1 VTARGVSVTVAALLA
16 LGACSSPGPAPAKR
30 AAEPAGA
37 PTTLVAPAG
46 RLVALGGGGPE
57 GLVADPTTGLVAVAL
72 RAPGRLALV
81 DGGSGRVTATVTL
94 PGSAR
99 HLALVRAGGPLL
111 VPVEDR
117 GLLLQVGLPTGGVVT
132 RTVVGRGAHDA
143 AAWAGRVFVSDEG
156 AAAVSVVQ
164 DGRVVATLSGPQ
176 QPGGVAAADGRVGV
190 VDVRA
195 GLLYVYDPATL
206 RPVGGVPAG
215 AGPTHVVADGHG
227 GLVVADTRGGALLR
241 YRLRPDVRL
250 LERLTLPGR
259 PYGLA
264 ADPGRRAVWV
274 TLTDRNRL
282 VGLRLTRDGLRPF
295 ADLPTVRQ
303 PNSVAVD
310 VASGRVDV
318 VGSADGMLQI
328 LTPDSP

>member
-1 VTARGVSVTVAALLA
+1 MTARVAGVTVVALLA
-16 LGACSSPGPAPAKR
+16 LGACGGRGAAPAKR

-46 RLVALGGGGPE
+46 RLVALGEGGPE
-57 GLVADPTTGLVAVAL
+57 GLVADPKTGLVAVAL

-81 DGGSGRVTATVTL
+81 DGRSGRVTGTVTL

-99 HLALVRAGGPLL
+99 HVALAAAGGPVL

-117 GLLLQVGLPTGGVVT
+117 GMLVQVGLPTGKVLT
-132 RTVVGRGAHDA
+132 RTIVGRGAHDA

-156 AAAVSVVQ
+156 AAAVSVIQ
-164 DGRVVATLSGPQ
+164 DGQVVATLTGPQ
-176 QPGGVAAADGRVGV
+176 QPGGVAAGDGRIGV

-195 GLLYVYDPATL
+195 GLLYVYDPTTL
-206 RPVGGVPAG
+206 GPVDQVPAG

-250 LERLTLPGR
+250 LERLALSGR

-274 TLTDRNRL
+274 TLTDTNRL
-282 VGLRLTRDGLRPF
+282 VGLRVTRDGLRPF
-295 ADLPTVRQ
+295 ANLPTVRQ
-303 PNSVAVD
+303 PNSVALD
-310 VASGRVDV
+310 VTSGRVDV
-318 VGSADGMLQI
+318 AGSADGMLQI
-328 LTPDSP
+328 LTP

>member
-1 VTARGVSVTVAALLA
+1 MTARGVSVTVVALLM
-16 LGACSSPGPAPAKR
+16 LGACSGGGAAPAKG

-37 PTTLVAPAG
+37 PTTLVAPVG

-57 GLVADPTTGLVAVAL
+57 GLVADPRTGLVAVAL
-72 RAPGRLALV
+72 RAPGRLVLV
-81 DGGSGRVTATVTL
+81 DGPSGRVTGTVTL

-99 HLALVRAGGPLL
+99 HVALAAAGGPVL

-117 GLLLQVGLPTGGVVT
+117 GMLVQVGLPTGTVLT
-132 RTVVGRGAHDA
+132 RTIVGRGAHDA

-156 AAAVSVVQ
+156 AAAVSVIQ
-164 DGRVVATLSGPQ
+164 DGRVVATLTGPR

-190 VDVRA
+190 VDVRG
-195 GLLYVYDPATL
+195 GLLYVYDPAAL
-206 RPVGGVPAG
+206 GPVARVPAG

-250 LERLTLPGR
+250 LERVALSGR

-264 ADPGRRAVWV
+264 ADPGRWAIWV
-274 TLTDRNRL
+274 TLTDSNRL
-282 VGLRLTRDGLRPF
+282 VGLRVIRERLRPF
-295 ADLPTVRQ
+295 ANLPTVRQ

-310 VASGRVDV
+310 VASGRVAV
-318 VGSADGMLQI
+318 AGTGDGMLQF
-328 LTPDSP
+328 LTP

>member
-1 VTARGVSVTVAALLA
+1 VTARAAGVTAVALLA
-16 LGACSSPGPAPAKR
+16 LGACGGRGAAPAR
-30 AAEPAGA
+30 PAAEPAGA

-46 RLVALGGGGPE
+46 RLVALGGGSPE
-57 GLVADPTTGLVAVAL
+57 GLVADPKTGLVAVAL

-81 DGGSGRVTATVTL
+81 ESGSGRVIGTVTL

-99 HLALVRAGGPLL
+99 HVALAAAGGPVL

-117 GLLLQVGLPTGGVVT
+117 GMLVQVSLPAGEVLTQT
-132 RTVVGRGAHDA
+132 IVGRGPHDA
-143 AAWAGRVFVSDEG
+143 AAWGGRVFVSDEG
-156 AAAVSVVQ
+156 GAAVSVVQ
-164 DGRVVATLSGPQ
+164 DGRVVATLTGPQ
-176 QPGGVAAADGRVGV
+176 QPGGVAAGDGRVGV
-190 VDVRA
+190 VDVRGA
-195 GLLYVYDPATL
+195 ALYVYDPATL
-206 RPVGGVPAG
+206 RLVDGVPAG
-215 AGPTHVVADGHG
+215 AGPTHVVADGQG

-250 LERLTLPGR
+250 LDRLALSGR

-274 TLTDRNRL
+274 TLTDSNRL
-282 VGLRLTRDGLRPF
+282 VGLRVTGGGLRPF
-295 ADLPTVRQ
+295 ANLPTVRQ

-318 VGSADGMLQI
+318 ASSADGILQI
-328 LTPDSP
+328 ITP

>member
-1 VTARGVSVTVAALLA
+1 MTARVAGVTVVALLA
-16 LGACSSPGPAPAKR
+16 LGACGGRGAAPAKR

-46 RLVALGGGGPE
+46 RLVALGEGGPE
-57 GLVADPTTGLVAVAL
+57 GLVADPKTGLVAVAL

-81 DGGSGRVTATVTL
+81 DGRSGRVTGTVTL

-99 HLALVRAGGPLL
+99 HVALAAAGGPVL

-117 GLLLQVGLPTGGVVT
+117 GMLVQVGLPTGKVLT
-132 RTVVGRGAHDA
+132 RTIVGRGAHDA

-156 AAAVSVVQ
+156 AAAVSVIQ
-164 DGRVVATLSGPQ
+164 DGQVVATLTGPQ
-176 QPGGVAAADGRVGV
+176 QPGGVAAGDGRVGV
-190 VDVRA
+190 VDVHA
-195 GLLYVYDPATL
+195 GLLYVYDPTTL
-206 RPVGGVPAG
+206 GPVDQVPAG

-250 LERLTLPGR
+250 LERLALSGR

-274 TLTDRNRL
+274 TLTDTNRL
-282 VGLRLTRDGLRPF
+282 VGVRVTRDGLRPF
-295 ADLPTVRQ
+295 ANLPTVRQ
-303 PNSVAVD
+303 PNSVALD

-318 VGSADGMLQI
+318 AGTADGMLQI
-328 LTPDSP
+328 LTP

>member
-1 VTARGVSVTVAALLA
+1 MTARVA
-16 LGACSSPGPAPAKR
+16 APAKR

-46 RLVALGGGGPE
+46 RLVALGEGGPE
-57 GLVADPTTGLVAVAL
+57 GLVADPKTGLVAVAL

-81 DGGSGRVTATVTL
+81 DGRSGRVTGTVTL

-99 HLALVRAGGPLL
+99 HVALAAAGGPVL

-117 GLLLQVGLPTGGVVT
+117 GMLVQVGLPTGKVST
-132 RTVVGRGAHDA
+132 RTIVGRGAHDA

-156 AAAVSVVQ
+156 AAAVSVIQ
-164 DGRVVATLSGPQ
+164 DGQVVATLTGPQ
-176 QPGGVAAADGRVGV
+176 QPGGVAAGDGRVGV

-195 GLLYVYDPATL
+195 GLLYVYDPTTL
-206 RPVGGVPAG
+206 GPVDQVPAG

-250 LERLTLPGR
+250 LERLALSGR

-274 TLTDRNRL
+274 TLTDTNRL
-282 VGLRLTRDGLRPF
+282 VGVRVTRDGLRPF
-295 ADLPTVRQ
+295 ANLPTVRQ
-303 PNSVAVD
+303 PNSVALD
-310 VASGRVDV
+310 VTSGRVDV
-318 VGSADGMLQI
+318 AGSADGMLQI
-328 LTPDSP
+328 LTP

>member
-1 VTARGVSVTVAALLA
+1 VTGRGASVTVVALLA
-16 LGACSSPGPAPAKR
+16 LGGCGGRGAAPAKR

-46 RLVALGGGGPE
+46 RLVALGGSGPE
-57 GLVADPTTGLVAVAL
+57 GLVADPKTGLVAVAL
-72 RAPGRLALV
+72 RAPARLALV
-81 DGGSGRVTATVTL
+81 DGRSGRVTGTVAL

-99 HLALVRAGGPLL
+99 HAALAAAGGPVL

-117 GLLLQVGLPTGGVVT
+117 GMLLQVGLPAGTVVT

-164 DGRVVATLSGPQ
+164 DGRVVATLTGSQ
-176 QPGGVAAADGRVGV
+176 QPGGVAAGDGRVGV
-190 VDVRA
+190 VDVRG

-206 RPVGGVPAG
+206 GLVGRVPAG

-250 LERLTLPGR
+250 VERLALSGR

-264 ADPGRRAVWV
+264 ADPGRRAIWV
-274 TLTDRNRL
+274 TLTDANRL
-282 VGLRLTRDGLRPF
+282 IGLRLTRDGLRPF
-295 ADLPTVRQ
+295 ANLPTVRQ
-303 PNSVAVD
+303 PNSVALD

-318 VGSADGMLQI
+318 AGSADGMLQI
-328 LTPDSP
+328 LTP

>member
-1 VTARGVSVTVAALLA
+1 MTARVAGVTVVALLA
-16 LGACSSPGPAPAKR
+16 LGACSGRGAAPAKR

-46 RLVALGGGGPE
+46 RLVALGEGGPE
-57 GLVADPTTGLVAVAL
+57 GLVADPKTGLVAVAL

-81 DGGSGRVTATVTL
+81 DGRSGRVTGTVTL
-94 PGSAR
+94 PRSAR
-99 HLALVRAGGPLL
+99 HVALAAAGGPVL

-117 GLLLQVGLPTGGVVT
+117 GMLVQVGLPTGKVLT
-132 RTVVGRGAHDA
+132 RTIVGRGAHDA

-156 AAAVSVVQ
+156 AAAVSVIQ
-164 DGRVVATLSGPQ
+164 DGQVVATLTGPQ
-176 QPGGVAAADGRVGV
+176 QPGGVAAGDGRVGV

-195 GLLYVYDPATL
+195 GLLYVYDPTTL
-206 RPVGGVPAG
+206 GPVDQVPAG

-250 LERLTLPGR
+250 LERLALSGR

-274 TLTDRNRL
+274 TLTDTNRL
-282 VGLRLTRDGLRPF
+282 VGVRVTRDGLRPF
-295 ADLPTVRQ
+295 ANLPTVRQ
-303 PNSVAVD
+303 PNSVALD

-318 VGSADGMLQI
+318 AGSADGMLQI
-328 LTPDSP
+328 LTP

>member
-1 VTARGVSVTVAALLA
+1 VTARVAGVTVVALLA
-16 LGACSSPGPAPAKR
+16 LGACGGRGAAPAKR

-46 RLVALGGGGPE
+46 RLVALGEGGPE
-57 GLVADPTTGLVAVAL
+57 GLVADPKTGLVAVAL

-81 DGGSGRVTATVTL
+81 DGRSGRVTGTVTL
-94 PGSAR
+94 PRSAR
-99 HLALVRAGGPLL
+99 HVALAAAGGPVL

-117 GLLLQVGLPTGGVVT
+117 GMLVQVGLPTGKVLT
-132 RTVVGRGAHDA
+132 RTIVGRGAHDA

-156 AAAVSVVQ
+156 AAAVSVIQ
-164 DGRVVATLSGPQ
+164 DGQVVATLTGPQ
-176 QPGGVAAADGRVGV
+176 QPGGVAAGDGRVGV

-195 GLLYVYDPATL
+195 GLLYVYDPTTL
-206 RPVGGVPAG
+206 GPVDQVPAG

-250 LERLTLPGR
+250 LDRLALPGR

-274 TLTDRNRL
+274 TLTDTNRL
-282 VGLRLTRDGLRPF
+282 VGLRVTRDGLRPF
-295 ADLPTVRQ
+295 ANLPTVRQ
-303 PNSVAVD
+303 PNSVALD
-310 VASGRVDV
+310 VTSGRVDV
-318 VGSADGMLQI
+318 AGSADGMLQI
-328 LTPDSP
+328 LTP

>member
-1 VTARGVSVTVAALLA
+1 VTARGASVTVVALLA
-16 LGACSSPGPAPAKR
+16 LGACGGRGAAPAKR

-46 RLVALGGGGPE
+46 RLVALGEGGPE
-57 GLVADPTTGLVAVAL
+57 GLVADPKTGLVAVAL

-81 DGGSGRVTATVTL
+81 DGRSGRVTGTVTL

-99 HLALVRAGGPLL
+99 HVALAAAGGPVL

-117 GLLLQVGLPTGGVVT
+117 GMLVQVGLPTGKVLT
-132 RTVVGRGAHDA
+132 RTIVGRGAHDA

-156 AAAVSVVQ
+156 AAAVSVIQ
-164 DGRVVATLSGPQ
+164 DGQVVATLTGPQ
-176 QPGGVAAADGRVGV
+176 QPGGVAAGDGRVGV

-195 GLLYVYDPATL
+195 GLLYVYDPTTL
-206 RPVGGVPAG
+206 GPVDQVPAG

-250 LERLTLPGR
+250 LERLALSGR

-274 TLTDRNRL
+274 TLTDTNRL
-282 VGLRLTRDGLRPF
+282 VGVRVTRDGLRPF
-295 ADLPTVRQ
+295 ANLPTVRQ
-303 PNSVAVD
+303 PNSVALD

-318 VGSADGMLQI
+318 AGTADGMLQI
-328 LTPDSP
+328 LTP

>member
-1 VTARGVSVTVAALLA
+1 MTARAASVTVAALLA
-16 LGACSSPGPAPAKR
+16 LGACTGRGAAPSTR
-30 AAEPAGA
+30 AAEPASA
-37 PTTLVAPAG
+37 PTTLLAPAG
-46 RLVALGGGGPE
+46 RLVALGRGGPE
-57 GLVADPTTGLVAVAL
+57 GLVADPKTGLVAVAL

-81 DGGSGRVTATVTL
+81 DGRSARVAETL
-94 PGSAR
+94 ALLGSAR
-99 HLALVRAGGPLL
+99 HVALAAAGGPVL

-117 GLLLQVGLPTGGVVT
+117 GLLLQVGLPTGKVLAQ
-132 RTVVGRGAHDA
+132 TVVGRGAHDA

-164 DGRVVATLSGPQ
+164 DGRVVATLTGPQ
-176 QPGGVAAADGRVGV
+176 QPGGVTAADGRVGV
-190 VDVRA
+190 VDVRG
-195 GLLYVYDPATL
+195 GLLYVYDPVTL
-206 RPVGGVPAG
+206 RLVGGVPAG

-250 LERLTLPGR
+250 LDRLALSGR

-274 TLTDRNRL
+274 TLTDTNRL
-282 VGLRLTRDGLRPF
+282 VGLRLTQGRLRPF
-295 ADLPTVRQ
+295 ANLPTVRQ

-310 VASGRVDV
+310 VASGRVV
-318 VGSADGMLQI
+318 VAGSADGMLQL
-328 LTPDSP
+328 LTP

>member
-1 VTARGVSVTVAALLA
+1 VTARAASVTVVALLT
-16 LGACSSPGPAPAKR
+16 LGACSGRGAAPANP

-37 PTTLVAPAG
+37 PTMQVAPVG

-57 GLVADPTTGLVAVAL
+57 GLVADPQTGLVAVAL
-72 RAPGRLALV
+72 RAPGRLVLV
-81 DGGSGRVTATVTL
+81 DGRSGRVTRAVTL
-94 PGSAR
+94 QGSAR
-99 HLALVRAGGPLL
+99 HVALAAAGGPAL

-117 GLLLQVGLPTGGVVT
+117 GMLVQVGLPAGKVLT
-132 RTVVGRGAHDA
+132 RTIVGRGAHDA

-164 DGRVVATLSGPQ
+164 DGRVVATLTGPR
-176 QPGGVAAADGRVGV
+176 QPGGVAASDGRVGV

-195 GLLYVYDPATL
+195 GQLYVYDAATL
-206 RPVGGVPAG
+206 RPVDRVPAG
-215 AGPTHVVADGHG
+215 AGPTHAVADGHG

-250 LERLTLPGR
+250 LERLALSGR

-274 TLTDRNRL
+274 TLTDTNRL
-282 VGLRLTRDGLRPF
+282 VGLRVTRDGLRPF
-295 ADLPTVRQ
+295 ANLPTVRQ
-303 PNSVAVD
+303 ANSVAVD
-310 VASGRVDV
+310 VASGRVDIA
-318 VGSADGMLQI
+318 GSADGMLQI
-328 LTPDSP
+328 LTP

>member
-1 VTARGVSVTVAALLA
+1 VTARRAGVAVAALLA
-16 LGACSSPGPAPAKR
+16 LGACGGRGAAPAKR

-46 RLVALGGGGPE
+46 RLVALGEGGPE
-57 GLVADPTTGLVAVAL
+57 GLVADPKTGLVAVAL

-81 DGGSGRVTATVTL
+81 DGRSGRVAGTVIL

-99 HLALVRAGGPLL
+99 HLALVRAGGPVL

-117 GLLLQVGLPTGGVVT
+117 GTLLQAALPAGTVLT
-132 RTVVGRGAHDA
+132 RTVVGRGPHDA
-143 AAWAGRVFVSDEG
+143 AAWAGRAFVSDEG
-156 AAAVSVVQ
+156 GAAVSVVQ
-164 DGRVVATLSGPQ
+164 DGRVVATLTGPQ
-176 QPGGVAAADGRVGV
+176 QPGGIAAGDGRIGV

-195 GLLYVYDPATL
+195 GQLYVYDPATL
-206 RPVGGVPAG
+206 GPVDRVPAG

-250 LERLTLPGR
+250 VERLGLSGR

-264 ADPGRRAVWV
+264 ADPGRRTVWV
-274 TLTDRNRL
+274 TLTDSNRL
-282 VGLRLTRDGLRPF
+282 VGLRATWDGLRPF
-295 ADLPTVRQ
+295 ANLPTVRQ

-310 VASGRVDV
+310 VASGRVV
-318 VGSADGMLQI
+318 VAGSADGMLQI
-328 LTPDSP
+328 LTP

>member
-1 VTARGVSVTVAALLA
+1 VTARVAGVTVVALLA
-16 LGACSSPGPAPAKR
+16 LGACGGRGAAPAKR

-46 RLVALGGGGPE
+46 RLVALGEGGPE
-57 GLVADPTTGLVAVAL
+57 GLVADPKTGLVAVAL

-81 DGGSGRVTATVTL
+81 DGRSGRVTGTVTL
-94 PGSAR
+94 PRSAR
-99 HLALVRAGGPLL
+99 HVALAAAGGPVL

-117 GLLLQVGLPTGGVVT
+117 GMLVQVGLPTGKVLT
-132 RTVVGRGAHDA
+132 RTIVGRGAHDA

-156 AAAVSVVQ
+156 AAAVSVIQ
-164 DGRVVATLSGPQ
+164 DGQVVATLTGPQ
-176 QPGGVAAADGRVGV
+176 HPGVVAAGDGRVGV
-190 VDVRA
+190 VDVRGA
-195 GLLYVYDPATL
+195 ALHVYDAATL
-206 RPVGGVPAG
+206 RLIDQVPAG

-250 LERLTLPGR
+250 LDRLALPGR

-274 TLTDRNRL
+274 TLTDTNRL
-282 VGLRLTRDGLRPF
+282 VGLRVTRDGLRPF
-295 ADLPTVRQ
+295 ANLPTVRQ
-303 PNSVAVD
+303 PNSVALD
-310 VASGRVDV
+310 VTSGRVDV
-318 VGSADGMLQI
+318 AGSADGMLQI
-328 LTPDSP
+328 LTP

>member
-1 VTARGVSVTVAALLA
+1 VTARVAGVTVVALLA
-16 LGACSSPGPAPAKR
+16 LGACGGRGAAPAKR

-46 RLVALGGGGPE
+46 RLVALGEGGPE
-57 GLVADPTTGLVAVAL
+57 GLVADPKTGLVAVAL

-81 DGGSGRVTATVTL
+81 DGRSGRVTGTVTL
-94 PGSAR
+94 PRSAR
-99 HLALVRAGGPLL
+99 HVALAAAGGPVL

-117 GLLLQVGLPTGGVVT
+117 GMLVQVGLPTGKVLT
-132 RTVVGRGAHDA
+132 RTIVGRGAHDA

-156 AAAVSVVQ
+156 AAAVSVIQ
-164 DGRVVATLSGPQ
+164 DGQVVATLTGPQ
-176 QPGGVAAADGRVGV
+176 QPGGVAAGDGRVGV

-195 GLLYVYDPATL
+195 GLLYVYDPTTL
-206 RPVGGVPAG
+206 GPVDQVPAG

-250 LERLTLPGR
+250 LERLALSGR

-274 TLTDRNRL
+274 TLTDTNRL
-282 VGLRLTRDGLRPF
+282 VGLRVTRDGLRPF
-295 ADLPTVRQ
+295 ANLPTVRQ
-303 PNSVAVD
+303 PNSVALD
-310 VASGRVDV
+310 VTSGRVDV
-318 VGSADGMLQI
+318 AGSADGMLQI
-328 LTPDSP
+328 LTP

>member
-1 VTARGVSVTVAALLA
+1 VTARVAGVTVVALLA
-16 LGACSSPGPAPAKR
+16 LGACGGRGAAPAKR

-46 RLVALGGGGPE
+46 RLVALGEGGPE
-57 GLVADPTTGLVAVAL
+57 GLVADPKTGLVAVAL

-81 DGGSGRVTATVTL
+81 DGRSGRVTGTVTL
-94 PGSAR
+94 PRSAR
-99 HLALVRAGGPLL
+99 HVALAAAGGPVL

-117 GLLLQVGLPTGGVVT
+117 GMLVQVGLPTGKVLT
-132 RTVVGRGAHDA
+132 RTIVGRGAHDA

-156 AAAVSVVQ
+156 AAAVSVIQ
-164 DGRVVATLSGPQ
+164 DGQVVATLTGPQ
-176 QPGGVAAADGRVGV
+176 QPGGVAAGDGRVGV
-190 VDVRA
+190 VDVRGA
-195 GLLYVYDPATL
+195 ALHVYDAATL
-206 RPVGGVPAG
+206 RLIDQVPAG

-250 LERLTLPGR
+250 LDRLALPGR

-274 TLTDRNRL
+274 TLTDTNRL
-282 VGLRLTRDGLRPF
+282 VGLRVTRDGLRPF
-295 ADLPTVRQ
+295 ANLPTVRQ
-303 PNSVAVD
+303 PNSVALD
-310 VASGRVDV
+310 VTSGRVDV
-318 VGSADGMLQI
+318 AGSADGMLQI
-328 LTPDSP
+328 LTP

>member
-1 VTARGVSVTVAALLA
+1 VTGRAATVTVVALLA
-16 LGACSSPGPAPAKR
+16 LGACGGRGAAPAKR

-57 GLVADPTTGLVAVAL
+57 GLVADPKTGLVAVAL

-81 DGGSGRVTATVTL
+81 DGRGGRVTGTVPL

-99 HLALVRAGGPLL
+99 HVALAAAGGPLL

-117 GLLLQVGLPTGGVVT
+117 GVLLQVGLPTG
-132 RTVVGRGAHDA
+132 TVLAQTAVGRGAHDA

-156 AAAVSVVQ
+156 AEAVSVVQ
-164 DGRVVATLSGPQ
+164 DGRVVATLTGPQ
-176 QPGGVAAADGRVGV
+176 QPGGVAAGDGRVGV

-195 GLLYVYDPATL
+195 GLLHLYDPSTL
-206 RPVGGVPAG
+206 RPVARVPAG

-241 YRLRPDVRL
+241 YRLRPHVRL
-250 LERLTLPGR
+250 LERLALPGR

-274 TLTDRNRL
+274 TLTDANRL
-282 VGLRLTRDGLRPF
+282 VGLRVTTDGLRPF
-295 ADLPTVRQ
+295 ANLPTVRQ
-303 PNSVAVD
+303 PNSVAVEA
-310 VASGRVDV
+310 ASGRVAV
-318 VGSADGMLQI
+318 AGTADGLLQL
-328 LTPDSP
+328 LTP

>member
-1 VTARGVSVTVAALLA
+1 MTARVAGVTVVALLA
-16 LGACSSPGPAPAKR
+16 LGACGGRGAAPAKR

-46 RLVALGGGGPE
+46 RLVALGEGGPE
-57 GLVADPTTGLVAVAL
+57 GLVADPKTGLVAVAL

-81 DGGSGRVTATVTL
+81 DGRSGRVTGTVTL

-99 HLALVRAGGPLL
+99 HVALAAAGGPVL

-117 GLLLQVGLPTGGVVT
+117 GMLVQVGLPTGKVLT
-132 RTVVGRGAHDA
+132 RTIVGRGAHDA

-156 AAAVSVVQ
+156 AAAVSVIQ
-164 DGRVVATLSGPQ
+164 DGQVVATLTGPQ
-176 QPGGVAAADGRVGV
+176 QPGGVAAGDGRVGV

-195 GLLYVYDPATL
+195 GLLYVYDPTTL
-206 RPVGGVPAG
+206 GPVDQVPAG

-250 LERLTLPGR
+250 LERLALSGR

-274 TLTDRNRL
+274 TLTDTNRL
-282 VGLRLTRDGLRPF
+282 VGLRVTRDGLRPF
-295 ADLPTVRQ
+295 ANLPTVRQ
-303 PNSVAVD
+303 PNSVALD
-310 VASGRVDV
+310 VTSGRVDV
-318 VGSADGMLQI
+318 AGSADGMLQI
-328 LTPDSP
+328 LTP

>member
-1 VTARGVSVTVAALLA
+1 MTARGASVTVVALLA
-16 LGACSSPGPAPAKR
+16 LGACGGRGAAPAKR

-46 RLVALGGGGPE
+46 RLVALGEGGPE
-57 GLVADPTTGLVAVAL
+57 GLVADPKTGLVAVAL

-81 DGGSGRVTATVTL
+81 DGRSGRVTGTVTL

-99 HLALVRAGGPLL
+99 HVALAAAGGPVL

-117 GLLLQVGLPTGGVVT
+117 GMLVQVGLPTGKVLT
-132 RTVVGRGAHDA
+132 RTIVGRGAHDA

-156 AAAVSVVQ
+156 AAAVSVIQ
-164 DGRVVATLSGPQ
+164 DGQVVATLTGPQ
-176 QPGGVAAADGRVGV
+176 QPGGVAAGDGRVGV
-190 VDVRA
+190 VDVHA
-195 GLLYVYDPATL
+195 GLLYVYDPTTL
-206 RPVGGVPAG
+206 GPVDQVPAG

-250 LERLTLPGR
+250 LERLALSGR

-274 TLTDRNRL
+274 TLTDTNRL
-282 VGLRLTRDGLRPF
+282 VGLRVTRDGLRPF
-295 ADLPTVRQ
+295 ANLPTVRQ
-303 PNSVAVD
+303 PNSVALD
-310 VASGRVDV
+310 VTSGRVDV
-318 VGSADGMLQI
+318 AGSADGMLQI
-328 LTPDSP
+328 LTP

>member
-1 VTARGVSVTVAALLA
+1 MTARVAGVTVVALLA
-16 LGACSSPGPAPAKR
+16 LGACGGRGAAPAKR

-46 RLVALGGGGPE
+46 RLVALGEGGPE
-57 GLVADPTTGLVAVAL
+57 GLVADPKTGLVAVAL

-81 DGGSGRVTATVTL
+81 DGRSGRVTGTVTL

-99 HLALVRAGGPLL
+99 HVALAAAGGPVL

-117 GLLLQVGLPTGGVVT
+117 GMLVQVGLPTGKVLT
-132 RTVVGRGAHDA
+132 RTIVGRGAHDA

-156 AAAVSVVQ
+156 AAAVSVIQ
-164 DGRVVATLSGPQ
+164 DGQVVATLTGPQ
-176 QPGGVAAADGRVGV
+176 QPGGVAAGDGRVGV
-190 VDVRA
+190 VDVRGA
-195 GLLYVYDPATL
+195 ALHVYDAATL
-206 RPVGGVPAG
+206 RLIDQVPAG

-250 LERLTLPGR
+250 LERLALSGR

-274 TLTDRNRL
+274 TLTDTNRL
-282 VGLRLTRDGLRPF
+282 VGLRVTRDGLRPF
-295 ADLPTVRQ
+295 ANLPTVRQ
-303 PNSVAVD
+303 PNSVALD
-310 VASGRVDV
+310 VTSGRVDV
-318 VGSADGMLQI
+318 AGSADGMLQI
-328 LTPDSP
+328 LTP

>member
-1 VTARGVSVTVAALLA
+1 MTGRAATVTVVALLA
-16 LGACSSPGPAPAKR
+16 LGACGGRGAAPAKR

-57 GLVADPTTGLVAVAL
+57 GLVADPKTGLVAVAL
-72 RAPGRLALV
+72 RAPGRLVLV
-81 DGGSGRVTATVTL
+81 DGRSGRVTGTVTL

-99 HLALVRAGGPLL
+99 HVALAAAGGPLL

-117 GLLLQVGLPTGGVVT
+117 GVLLQVGLPTG
-132 RTVVGRGAHDA
+132 TVLAQMAVGRGAHDA

-156 AAAVSVVQ
+156 AEAVSVVQ
-164 DGRVVATLSGPQ
+164 DGRVVATLTGPQ
-176 QPGGVAAADGRVGV
+176 QPGGVAAGDGRVGV

-195 GLLYVYDPATL
+195 GLLHLYDPSTL
-206 RPVGGVPAG
+206 RPVAWVPAG

-241 YRLRPDVRL
+241 YRLRPHVRL
-250 LERLTLPGR
+250 LERLALPGR

-274 TLTDRNRL
+274 TLTDANRL
-282 VGLRLTRDGLRPF
+282 VGLRVTTDGLRPF
-295 ADLPTVRQ
+295 ANLPTVRQ

-310 VASGRVDV
+310 VVSGRVV
-318 VGSADGMLQI
+318 VAGSADGLLQI
-328 LTPDSP
+328 VTP

>member
-1 VTARGVSVTVAALLA
+1 MTARVAGVTVVALLA
-16 LGACSSPGPAPAKR
+16 LGACGGRGAAPAKR

-46 RLVALGGGGPE
+46 RLVALGEGGPE
-57 GLVADPTTGLVAVAL
+57 GLVADPKTGLVAVAL

-81 DGGSGRVTATVTL
+81 DGRSGRVTGTVTL

-99 HLALVRAGGPLL
+99 HVALAAAGGPVL

-117 GLLLQVGLPTGGVVT
+117 GMLVQVGLPTGKVLT
-132 RTVVGRGAHDA
+132 RTIVGRGAHDA

-156 AAAVSVVQ
+156 AAAVSVIQ
-164 DGRVVATLSGPQ
+164 DGQVVATLTGPQ
-176 QPGGVAAADGRVGV
+176 QPGGVAAGDGRVGV
-190 VDVRA
+190 VDVHA
-195 GLLYVYDPATL
+195 GLLYVYDPTTL
-206 RPVGGVPAG
+206 GPVDQVPAG

-250 LERLTLPGR
+250 LERLALSGR

-274 TLTDRNRL
+274 TLTDTNRL
-282 VGLRLTRDGLRPF
+282 VGLRVTRDGLRPF
-295 ADLPTVRQ
+295 ANLPTVRQ
-303 PNSVAVD
+303 PNSVALD
-310 VASGRVDV
+310 VTSGRVDV
-318 VGSADGMLQI
+318 AGSADGMLQI
-328 LTPDSP
+328 LTP

>member
-1 VTARGVSVTVAALLA
+1 VTARVAGVTVVALLA
-16 LGACSSPGPAPAKR
+16 LGACGGRGAAPAKR

-46 RLVALGGGGPE
+46 RLVALGEGGPE
-57 GLVADPTTGLVAVAL
+57 GLVADPKTGLVAVAL

-81 DGGSGRVTATVTL
+81 DGRSGRVTGTVTL

-99 HLALVRAGGPLL
+99 HVALAAAGGPVL

-117 GLLLQVGLPTGGVVT
+117 GMLVQVGLPTGKVLT
-132 RTVVGRGAHDA
+132 RTIVGRGAHDA

-156 AAAVSVVQ
+156 AAAVSVIQ
-164 DGRVVATLSGPQ
+164 DGQVVATLTGPQ
-176 QPGGVAAADGRVGV
+176 QPGGVAAGDGRVGV
-190 VDVRA
+190 VDVHA
-195 GLLYVYDPATL
+195 GLLYVYDPTTL
-206 RPVGGVPAG
+206 GPVDQVPAG

-250 LERLTLPGR
+250 LERLALSGR

-274 TLTDRNRL
+274 TLTDTNRL
-282 VGLRLTRDGLRPF
+282 VGLRVTRDGLRPF
-295 ADLPTVRQ
+295 ANLPTVRQ
-303 PNSVAVD
+303 PNSVALD
-310 VASGRVDV
+310 VTSGRVDV
-318 VGSADGMLQI
+318 AGSADGMLQI
-328 LTPDSP
+328 LTP

>member
-1 VTARGVSVTVAALLA
+1 VTARVAGVTVVALLA
-16 LGACSSPGPAPAKR
+16 LGACGGRGAAPAKR

-46 RLVALGGGGPE
+46 RLVALGEGGPE
-57 GLVADPTTGLVAVAL
+57 GLVADPKTGLVAVAL

-81 DGGSGRVTATVTL
+81 DGRSGRVTGTVTL

-99 HLALVRAGGPLL
+99 HVALAAAGGPVL

-117 GLLLQVGLPTGGVVT
+117 GMLVQVGLPTGKVLT
-132 RTVVGRGAHDA
+132 RTIVGRGAHDA

-156 AAAVSVVQ
+156 AAAVSVIQ
-164 DGRVVATLSGPQ
+164 DGQVVATLTGPQ
-176 QPGGVAAADGRVGV
+176 QPGGVAAGDGRVGV
-190 VDVRA
+190 VDVRGA
-195 GLLYVYDPATL
+195 ALHVYDAATL
-206 RPVGGVPAG
+206 RLIDQVPAG

-250 LERLTLPGR
+250 LDRLALPGR

-274 TLTDRNRL
+274 TLTDTNRL
-282 VGLRLTRDGLRPF
+282 VGLRVTRDGLRPF
-295 ADLPTVRQ
+295 ANLPTVRQ
-303 PNSVAVD
+303 PNSVALD
-310 VASGRVDV
+310 VTSGRVDV
-318 VGSADGMLQI
+318 AGSADGMLQI
-328 LTPDSP
+328 LTP

>member
-1 VTARGVSVTVAALLA
+1 VTARGASVTVVALLA
-16 LGACSSPGPAPAKR
+16 LGACGGRGAAPAKR

-46 RLVALGGGGPE
+46 RLVALGEGGPE
-57 GLVADPTTGLVAVAL
+57 GLVADPKTGLVAVAL

-81 DGGSGRVTATVTL
+81 DGRSGRVTGTVTL

-99 HLALVRAGGPLL
+99 HVALAAAGGPVL

-117 GLLLQVGLPTGGVVT
+117 GMLVQVGLPTGKVLT
-132 RTVVGRGAHDA
+132 RTIVGRGAHDA

-156 AAAVSVVQ
+156 AAAVSVIQ
-164 DGRVVATLSGPQ
+164 DGQVVATLTGPQ
-176 QPGGVAAADGRVGV
+176 QPGGVAAGDGRVGV
-190 VDVRA
+190 VDVHA
-195 GLLYVYDPATL
+195 GLLYVYDPTTL
-206 RPVGGVPAG
+206 GPVDQVPAG

-250 LERLTLPGR
+250 LERLALSGR

-274 TLTDRNRL
+274 TLTDTNRL
-282 VGLRLTRDGLRPF
+282 VGLRVTRDGLRPF
-295 ADLPTVRQ
+295 ANLPTVRQ
-303 PNSVAVD
+303 PNSVALD
-310 VASGRVDV
+310 VTSGRVDV
-318 VGSADGMLQI
+318 AGSADGMLQI
-328 LTPDSP
+328 LTP

>member
-1 VTARGVSVTVAALLA
+1 VTARVAGVTVVALLA
-16 LGACSSPGPAPAKR
+16 LGACGGRGAAPAKR

-46 RLVALGGGGPE
+46 RLVALGEGGPE
-57 GLVADPTTGLVAVAL
+57 GLVADPKTGLVAVAL

-81 DGGSGRVTATVTL
+81 DGRSGRVTGTVTL

-99 HLALVRAGGPLL
+99 HVALAAAGGPVL

-117 GLLLQVGLPTGGVVT
+117 GMLVQVGLPTGKVLT
-132 RTVVGRGAHDA
+132 RTIVGRGAHDA

-156 AAAVSVVQ
+156 AAAASVIQ
-164 DGRVVATLSGPQ
+164 DGQVVATLTGPQ
-176 QPGGVAAADGRVGV
+176 QPGGVAAGDGRVGV

-195 GLLYVYDPATL
+195 GLLYVYDPTTL
-206 RPVGGVPAG
+206 GPVDQVPAG

-250 LERLTLPGR
+250 LERLALSGR

-274 TLTDRNRL
+274 TLTDTNRL
-282 VGLRLTRDGLRPF
+282 VGLRVTRDGLRPF
-295 ADLPTVRQ
+295 ANLPTVRQ
-303 PNSVAVD
+303 PNSVALD
-310 VASGRVDV
+310 VTSGRVAV
-318 VGSADGMLQI
+318 AGSADGMLQI
-328 LTPDSP
+328 LTP

>member
-1 VTARGVSVTVAALLA
+1 VTARVAGVTVVALLA
-16 LGACSSPGPAPAKR
+16 LGACGGRGAAPAKR

-46 RLVALGGGGPE
+46 RLVALGEGGPE
-57 GLVADPTTGLVAVAL
+57 GLVADPKTGLVAVAL

-81 DGGSGRVTATVTL
+81 DGRSGRVTGTVTL

-99 HLALVRAGGPLL
+99 HVALAAAGGPVL

-117 GLLLQVGLPTGGVVT
+117 GMLVQVGLPTGKVLT
-132 RTVVGRGAHDA
+132 RTIVGRGAHDA

-156 AAAVSVVQ
+156 AAAVSVIQ
-164 DGRVVATLSGPQ
+164 DGQVVATLTGPQ
-176 QPGGVAAADGRVGV
+176 QPGGVAAGDGRVGV

-195 GLLYVYDPATL
+195 GLLYVYDPTTL
-206 RPVGGVPAG
+206 GPVDQVPAG

-250 LERLTLPGR
+250 LERLALSGR

-274 TLTDRNRL
+274 TLTDTNRL
-282 VGLRLTRDGLRPF
+282 VGVRVTRDGLRPF
-295 ADLPTVRQ
+295 ANLPTVRQ
-303 PNSVAVD
+303 PNSVALD

-318 VGSADGMLQI
+318 AGSADGMLQI
-328 LTPDSP
+328 LTP

>member
-1 VTARGVSVTVAALLA
+1 MTARVAGVTVVALLA
-16 LGACSSPGPAPAKR
+16 LGACGGRGAAPAKR

-46 RLVALGGGGPE
+46 RLVALGEGGPE
-57 GLVADPTTGLVAVAL
+57 GLVADPKTGLVAVAL

-81 DGGSGRVTATVTL
+81 DGRSGRVTGTVTL

-99 HLALVRAGGPLL
+99 HVALAAAGGPVL

-117 GLLLQVGLPTGGVVT
+117 GMLVQVGLPTGKVLT
-132 RTVVGRGAHDA
+132 RTIVGRGAHDA

-156 AAAVSVVQ
+156 AAAVSVIQ
-164 DGRVVATLSGPQ
+164 DGQVVATLTGPQ
-176 QPGGVAAADGRVGV
+176 QPGGVAAGDGRVGV
-190 VDVRA
+190 VDVRGA
-195 GLLYVYDPATL
+195 ALHVYDAATL
-206 RPVGGVPAG
+206 RLIDQVPAG

-250 LERLTLPGR
+250 LDRLALPGR

-274 TLTDRNRL
+274 TLTDTNRL
-282 VGLRLTRDGLRPF
+282 VGLRVTRDGLRPF
-295 ADLPTVRQ
+295 ANLPTVRQ
-303 PNSVAVD
+303 PNSVALD
-310 VASGRVDV
+310 VTSGRVDV
-318 VGSADGMLQI
+318 AGSADGMLQI
-328 LTPDSP
+328 LTP

>member
-1 VTARGVSVTVAALLA
+1 VTVRAAGATVMALLT
-16 LGACSSPGPAPAKR
+16 LGACSGRGAAPAKP

-57 GLVADPTTGLVAVAL
+57 GLVADPKTGLVAVAL

-81 DGGSGRVTATVTL
+81 DGRSGRVAGTLAL

-99 HLALVRAGGPLL
+99 HVALAAAGGPVL

-117 GLLLQVGLPTGGVVT
+117 GMLLQVGLPTGTVVT

-164 DGRVVATLSGPQ
+164 DGRVVATLTGPQ
-176 QPGGVAAADGRVGV
+176 QPGGVAAGDGRVGV
-190 VDVRA
+190 VDVRG

-206 RPVGGVPAG
+206 GLVEQVPAG

-250 LERLTLPGR
+250 VERLALSGR

-264 ADPGRRAVWV
+264 ADPGRRAIWV
-274 TLTDRNRL
+274 TLTDSNRL

-295 ADLPTVRQ
+295 ANLPTVRQ

-310 VASGRVDV
+310 VASGRLDV
-318 VGSADGMLQI
+318 AGSADGMLQI
-328 LTPDSP
+328 LTP

>member
-1 VTARGVSVTVAALLA
+1 VTARVAGVTVVALLA
-16 LGACSSPGPAPAKR
+16 LGACGGRGAAPAKR
-30 AAEPAGA
+30 AVEPAGA

-46 RLVALGGGGPE
+46 RLVALGEGGPE
-57 GLVADPTTGLVAVAL
+57 GLVADPKTGLVAVAL

-81 DGGSGRVTATVTL
+81 DGRSGRVTGTVTL

-99 HLALVRAGGPLL
+99 HVALAAAGGPVL

-117 GLLLQVGLPTGGVVT
+117 GMLVQVGLPTGKVLT
-132 RTVVGRGAHDA
+132 RTIVGRGAHDA

-156 AAAVSVVQ
+156 AAAVSVIQ
-164 DGRVVATLSGPQ
+164 DGQVVATLTGPQ
-176 QPGGVAAADGRVGV
+176 QPGGVAAGDGRVGV

-195 GLLYVYDPATL
+195 GLLYVYDPTTL
-206 RPVGGVPAG
+206 GPVDQVPAG

-250 LERLTLPGR
+250 LERLALSGR

-274 TLTDRNRL
+274 TLTDTNRL
-282 VGLRLTRDGLRPF
+282 VGLHVTRDGLRPF
-295 ADLPTVRQ
+295 ANLPTVRQ
-303 PNSVAVD
+303 PNSVALD

-318 VGSADGMLQI
+318 AGSADGMLQI
-328 LTPDSP
+328 LTP